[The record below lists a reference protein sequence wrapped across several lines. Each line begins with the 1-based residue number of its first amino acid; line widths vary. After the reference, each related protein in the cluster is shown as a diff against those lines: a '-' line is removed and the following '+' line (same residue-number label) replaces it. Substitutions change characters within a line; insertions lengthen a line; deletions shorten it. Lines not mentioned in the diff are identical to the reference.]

1 MGSFASSVSARADR
15 WEMGAPDGRAEQA
28 MAASRSPA
36 PAAMMQAMD
45 TQTRPAPTAAD
56 IQRFRRNYQGEIDG
70 VEIYQR
76 LARAEKDPERA
87 QIFLELAETEKRH
100 LANWANR
107 LRDAGEHVPEH
118 ARASLRV
125 RIMCF
130 LADRLGP
137 RAVLPMISAMES
149 TGFDSY
155 MAQAEAGPAMAR
167 DERSHSRTLSTL
179 YAPAGGGTDV
189 AGIARGER
197 WHRVDTGGQ
206 LRAAIF
212 GISDGLLSNLSLV
225 IGVAGANPDGRFIIL
240 AGVAGLL
247 AGAFSMGAGEFVSVT
262 SQREL
267 FERQIALE
275 KEELESDPEQERQ
288 ELALIY
294 RAKGLP
300 AAEAEALSARIIADS
315 GVALE
320 TLAREELGLNPE
332 GLGNPWGV
340 AFSSFA
346 AFAAG
351 AILPVIPW
359 FFGSTT
365 PFFVA
370 SVILGGAGMFAVGA
384 SVSLF
389 TGRNFLFA
397 GFRQLAIG
405 SGAAAIT
412 FAIGKAIGVSTG

>member
-1 MGSFASSVSARADR
+1 MDTKT
-15 WEMGAPDGRAEQA
+15 GAPT
-28 MAASRSPA
+28 SP
-36 PAAMMQAMD
+36 D
-45 TQTRPAPTAAD
+45 D
-56 IQRFRRNYQGEIDG
+56 VKRFRRNWQGEVDG
-70 VEIYQR
+70 VEIYTR
-76 LARAEKDPERA
+76 LAKAERDPERA
-87 QIFLELAETEKRH
+87 KIFLDLAETEKGH
-100 LANWANR
+100 LRRWAER
-107 LRDAGEHVPEH
+107 LRDAGVTLPLNPKPT
-118 ARASLRV
+118 LRV

-149 TGFDSY
+149 SGFDNY
-155 MAQAEAGPAMAR
+155 MAQDDAGPEMAR
-167 DERSHSRTLSTL
+167 DERAHSRTLSTL
-179 YAPAGGGTDV
+179 YSPGGGVDV

-206 LRAAIF
+206 LRASIF

-225 IGVAGANPDGRFIIL
+225 IGVAGANPSGRFIVL

-247 AGAFSMGAGEFVSVT
+247 GGAFSMGAGEFISVT

-300 AAEAEALSARIIADS
+300 EAEAAALADRIIADR

-332 GLGNPWGV
+332 GLGSPWGV
-340 AFSSFA
+340 AFASFA
-346 AFAAG
+346 TFATG
-351 AILPVIPW
+351 AIIPVIPW
-359 FFGSTT
+359 FFGSST
-365 PFFVA
+365 PFFIL
-370 SVILGGAGMFAVGA
+370 SVILGGLGMFAVGA

-397 GFRQLAIG
+397 GFRQLIIG
-405 SGAAAIT
+405 SGAAAVT
-412 FAIGKAIGVSTG
+412 FTIGRIIGVSSGG

>member
-1 MGSFASSVSARADR
+1 METTTSS
-15 WEMGAPDGRAEQA
+15 P
-28 MAASRSPA
+28 
-36 PAAMMQAMD
+36 
-45 TQTRPAPTAAD
+45 PTADD
-56 IQRFRRNYQGEIDG
+56 IKRFRSNWQGEVDG
-70 VEIYQR
+70 VEIYTR
-76 LARAEKDPERA
+76 LAAAEKDPARA
-87 QIFLELAETEKRH
+87 QIFLDLAETEKGH
-100 LANWANR
+100 LRRWAER
-107 LRDAGEHVPEH
+107 LRDAGVELP
-118 ARASLRV
+118 ANPRPSPRV
-125 RIMCF
+125 RILCF
-130 LADRLGP
+130 LADRIGP

-149 TGFDSY
+149 SGFDNY
-155 MAQAEAGPAMAR
+155 MAQADAGPEMAR
-167 DERSHSRTLSTL
+167 AERAHSRTLSTL
-179 YAPAGGGTDV
+179 YSPGGGTDV

-247 AGAFSMGAGEFVSVT
+247 AGAFSMGAGEFISVT

-300 AAEAEALSARIIADS
+300 VAEAEALSTRIIADR

-332 GLGNPWGV
+332 GLGSPWGV
-340 AFSSFA
+340 AIASFA

-359 FFGSTT
+359 FFGSST

-370 SVILGGAGMFAVGA
+370 SVIVGGLGMFAVGA

-389 TGRNFLFA
+389 TGRHFFFA
-397 GFRQLAIG
+397 GMRQLLIG
-405 SGAAAIT
+405 SGAAAVT

>member
-1 MGSFASSVSARADR
+1 
-15 WEMGAPDGRAEQA
+15 
-28 MAASRSPA
+28 MA
-36 PAAMMQAMD
+36 
-45 TQTRPAPTAAD
+45 AAD
-56 IQRFRRNYQGEIDG
+56 IINRMETKTNAPLTPADIKRIRRNWQGEVDG
-70 VEIYQR
+70 VEIYTR
-76 LARAEKDPERA
+76 LAKAEKDPARS
-87 QIFLELAETEKRH
+87 QIFLDLAETEKGH
-100 LANWANR
+100 LRRWTEK
-107 LRDAGEHVPEH
+107 LSEAGVQLPEH
-118 ARASLRV
+118 PKPSPRV
-125 RIMCF
+125 RIMTF
-130 LADRLGP
+130 IADRIGP
-137 RAVLPMISAMES
+137 KAVLPMISAMES
-149 TGFDSY
+149 SGFDNY
-155 MAQAEAGPAMAR
+155 MAQADAGPEMAR
-167 DERSHSRTLSTL
+167 AERAHSRTLSTM
-179 YAPAGGGTDV
+179 YSPGGGTDV

-225 IGVAGANPDGRFIIL
+225 IGVAGANPEGRFIIL
-240 AGVAGLL
+240 AGIAGLL

-267 FERQIALE
+267 FERQIELE
-275 KEELESDPEQERQ
+275 REELESDPGEEQH

-300 AAEAEALSARIIADS
+300 TGEADALAARIIGDR

-332 GLGNPWGV
+332 GLGSPWGV
-340 AFSSFA
+340 AIASFS

-351 AILPVIPW
+351 AIVPVIPW
-359 FFGSTT
+359 FFGSSM

-370 SVILGGAGMFAVGA
+370 SVIVGGLGMFAVGA

-389 TGRNFLFA
+389 TGRNFVFA
-397 GFRQLAIG
+397 GMRQLGIG
-405 SGAAAIT
+405 AGAAAVT